1 VDLARVTS
9 HLHDEQEW
17 SWLQRLWDE
26 VDAAEDL
33 LGRFPEAGV
42 ELARDGAMTV
52 RRLRLKRAPFYVW
65 YLVDLRRSRRVTL
78 FRLFHARQL
87 TPEPRLP

>member
-1 VDLARVTS
+1 MG
-9 HLHDEQEW
+9 Q
-17 SWLQRLWDE
+17 
-26 VDAAEDL
+26 
-33 LGRFPEAGV
+33 FPEAGV

-65 YLVDLRRSRRVTL
+65 YLVDLRKGRRVTF

-87 TPEPRLP
+87 TSPVSVPWW